1 MSASGGMSSMSCTPE
16 NSCIRPAHD
25 MNIFR
30 EAVVQLTR
38 RNYGLP
44 GSGLSA
50 RVRWSGV
57 RNTIHTSGPNLYP
70 RVVQVL
76 GRGLAAPN
84 KAGRIVCK
92 HSYPHARFIDN
103 LPTVRS
109 YNSHLRTMAGISC

>member
-16 NSCIRPAHD
+16 NEHIPRGGCSIDPTELWLA
-25 MNIFR
+25 
-30 EAVVQLTR
+30 
-38 RNYGLP
+38 GLGTVRKGTLVRCAEYHP
-44 GSGLSA
+44 YLRSEFISA
-50 RVRWSGV
+50 GG
-57 RNTIHTSGPNLYP
+57 TGA
-70 RVVQVL
+70 

>member
-1 MSASGGMSSMSCTPE
+1 
-16 NSCIRPAHD
+16 

-70 RVVQVL
+70 RVVQVPVEVWQPPIKRAEL
-76 GRGLAAPN
+76 FVSTLTLMP
-84 KAGRIVCK
+84 
-92 HSYPHARFIDN
+92 D
-103 LPTVRS
+103 L
-109 YNSHLRTMAGISC
+109 

>member
-16 NSCIRPAHD
+16 NSCIREPAHD

-70 RVVQVL
+70 RVVQVPVEVWQPPIKRAEL
-76 GRGLAAPN
+76 FVSTLTLMP
-84 KAGRIVCK
+84 
-92 HSYPHARFIDN
+92 D
-103 LPTVRS
+103 L
-109 YNSHLRTMAGISC
+109 

>member
-16 NSCIRPAHD
+16 NSLHTGPAHD

-50 RVRWSGV
+50 GTLVRCAEYHPYLRSEFISAGG
-57 RNTIHTSGPNLYP
+57 TGA
-70 RVVQVL
+70 